1 VPFLGLKRG
10 SVVKDW
16 TRGTRTWG
24 VAVSLLLVIL
34 ILVAVAV
41 LLLWL
46 AQSASS

>member
-1 VPFLGLKRG
+1 MPFLGLDRG

-16 TRGTRTWG
+16 TRSSRTWG

-34 ILVAVAV
+34 TLVAVAV

-46 AQSASS
+46 GQSTTR

>member
-1 VPFLGLKRG
+1 M
-10 SVVKDW
+10 KDW
-16 TRGTRTWG
+16 TRGSRTWG

-46 AQSASS
+46 GQSATT